1 MHIQNIWVSQR
12 MLRRKDQIAEMI
24 RTLTN
29 GGWLPPIIISQ
40 NEDEEFQLEDGHH
53 RLVAYWLSG
62 RTRLEEGEFFL
73 VQKDQ
78 WKPRVG
84 NIELLLTELK

>member
-1 MHIQNIWVSQR
+1 
-12 MLRRKDQIAEMI
+12 MLRRKEQIAGMI
-24 RTLTN
+24 QKLN
-29 GGWLPPIIISQ
+29 DGGWLPPIIISQ

-62 RTRLEEGEFFL
+62 RTSLEEGEYIL

-78 WKPRVG
+78 WKPRLG
-84 NIELLLTELK
+84 KIDIFMREFKILAS